1 MAWREME
8 LLAWAKALVDDKDV
22 NGDSPGGA
30 AARLGCTRQY
40 VHKLIDEGELDA
52 IRVVKKGGGL
62 VAICV
67 NEKKLKLLV
76 EARKALDERRRA

>member
-8 LLAWAKALVDDKDV
+8 LLAWAKALTEDKDV

-30 AARLGCTRQY
+30 AARLGVTRQY

-52 IRVVKKGGGL
+52 IRVVKKNGGL

-67 NEKKLKLLV
+67 NEKKLALLV
-76 EARKALDERRRA
+76 AARASLADRRTA

>member
-8 LLAWAKALVDDKDV
+8 LLAWAKALVEDKDV

-30 AARLGCTRQY
+30 AARLGVTRQY
-40 VHKLIDEGELDA
+40 IHKLIDQDELDA
-52 IRVVKKGGGL
+52 VRVVKKGGGL

-67 NEKKLKLLV
+67 GERKLKLL
-76 EARKALDERRRA
+76 ETAREALDERRKA

>member
-8 LLAWAKALVDDKDV
+8 LLAWAKALTEGKDV

-30 AARLGCTRQY
+30 AARLGVTRQY
-40 VHKLIDEGELDA
+40 IHKLIDQNELDA
-52 IRVVKKGGGL
+52 IRVVKKAGGL

-67 NEKKLKLLV
+67 NEKKLALLEV
-76 EARKALDERRRA
+76 AQRARGERRRA

>member
-8 LLAWAKALVDDKDV
+8 LLTWAKALVDGKDV

-40 VHKLIDEGELDA
+40 VHKLIDQGELDA
-52 IRVVKKGGGL
+52 VRVVNKKGNL
-62 VAICV
+62 IAICV
-67 NEKKLKLLV
+67 NEKKLALFVAGREAL
-76 EARKALDERRRA
+76 EARRSA

>member
-8 LLAWAKALVDDKDV
+8 LLAWAKALVEDKDV

-30 AARLGCTRQY
+30 AARLGVTRQY
-40 VHKLIDEGELDA
+40 VHKLIDQGELDA
-52 IRVVKKGGGL
+52 VRVVKKGGGL

-67 NEKKLKLLV
+67 NEKKLALL
-76 EARKALDERRRA
+76 EAAYKSMASKRRA

>member
-8 LLAWAKALVDDKDV
+8 VLQWARALVDEKDV

-30 AARLGCTRQY
+30 AARLGVSRQY
-40 VHKLIDEGELDA
+40 VHKLIDQGELDEV
-52 IRVVKKGGGL
+52 RVVKKGGGL

-67 NEKKLKLLV
+67 NEKKLALL
-76 EARKALDERRRA
+76 EAAYKAIGERARA

>member
-8 LLAWAKALVDDKDV
+8 LLAWAKALTEDKDV

-30 AARLGCTRQY
+30 AARLGVTRQY
-40 VHKLIDEGELDA
+40 VHKLISEDELDA

-67 NEKKLKLLV
+67 NERKLKLL
-76 EARKALDERRRA
+76 ESARSALGDRRRA

>member
-8 LLAWAKALVDDKDV
+8 LLQWAKALVDGKDV

-30 AARLGCTRQY
+30 AARLGVTRQY
-40 VHKLIDEGELDA
+40 VHKLIDEDELDA
-52 IRVVKKGGGL
+52 VRVVKKGGGL

-67 NEKKLKLLV
+67 GEKKLALMV
-76 EARKALDERRRA
+76 AARDALGERRQA